1 MDANSLNTGY
11 GYRGIRIMANLNFSK
26 DIMRVQNS
34 TAEGIGLYRTEFEFM
49 LAGRRLD
56 ESEQAER
63 YYKVFQAMGEL
74 PVFIRLLD
82 IEEDKSIPAFDKMQ
96 KENNSRG
103 SYGAWFLLEHPE
115 ILHEQVRAM
124 AAASQG
130 KPLNVVYPM
139 IMDAKQFIRLKAMFL
154 QAVSSIKTGE
164 IRHGPMLELPSAC
177 LESRALLRKADFGCI
192 GSNDLIKYL
201 FGIDRNNDGETIPNI
216 SHHPI
221 LHSLVKSVAFT
232 AEKEGRPLLFCGE
245 LAKDPRNLEWLMAS
259 GIRNISIIP
268 ASIPRIRAKLD
279 EMVLSPVA
287 N

>member
-1 MDANSLNTGY
+1 MNVNELNTGN
-11 GYRGIRIMANLNFSK
+11 GYRGIRIMSNLNFSK

-34 TAEGIGLYRTEFEFM
+34 TADGIGLYRTEFEFM

-63 YYKVFQAMGEL
+63 YYKVFEAMGEL

-96 KENNSRG
+96 KENNSMC

-115 ILHEQVRAM
+115 VLQEQARAM
-124 AAASQG
+124 VSASQNN
-130 KPLNVVYPM
+130 PLNVVYPM

-154 QAVSSIKTGE
+154 QAVSSIKTGV

-177 LESRALLRKADFGCI
+177 LEARALLRKADFGCI

-201 FGIDRNNDGETIPNI
+201 FGIDRDDDGETIPNI

-221 LHSLVKSVAFT
+221 LHSLVKSVALT
-232 AEKEGRPLLFCGE
+232 ANNEGRPLLFCGE
-245 LAKDPRNLEWLMAS
+245 LAKDPRNLEWLIAS

-268 ASIPRIRAKLD
+268 ASIPSIRAKL
-279 EMVLSPVA
+279 EELVLSPIA